1 MARYFES
8 LLKSACGWTVPI
20 LDMDL
25 KYPVRAD
32 SQSGDVFF
40 TLHHTFPMR
49 DLDDPVDFYVRPAL
63 KEHIDALHSHRVGL
77 LQGRPGVGKS
87 LFLWWYALTYA
98 KENPSTR
105 VIWLDDFSGLYT
117 ILHNNRLQTFCGKYL
132 SFFLRPDDFFVI
144 DAIES
149 AARYYVLY
157 RDYGV
162 TLERTGHFYLIVSDA
177 VDVKYEWLED
187 RGGFCDK
194 LPHWTL
200 EEYKRACDFPPFFDS
215 VKASLQALTR
225 SSIELLDNPNLTMQT
240 LLGEPD
246 CMSTP
251 SLDEAVEPDYAVA
264 AVRNELIDR
273 KYFYAGHSVRYMFGR
288 TYAVE
293 TIVRHI
299 LSYVGR
305 LYFFVFAPE
314 SDSDSRIHLYFD
326 HSSDARGHC
335 VTVPVSQFA
344 LRAMCDNM
352 GMESL
357 AATSSHSPSLEEQV
371 LKIDVEKALQR
382 GQMNLRCNQVV
393 QGVQVVGRKTS
404 SADGGYML
412 SPKTATDFLV
422 TRGQHF
428 ENELCVPQLD
438 YYANTCFYP
447 NAKLPGAFD
456 FVQLLSRQSEDGDE
470 RLVLRF
476 LQVTRGSVDC
486 TNRVTLRLDLM
497 TRFAVAFNEARDAT
511 TVPPPVTF
519 FEVAIITTANRAL
532 EYKTNK
538 PILIGEL
545 AGWEDSQLQVFS
557 FTRAHEVKTKE
568 SKSHEHPCW

>member
-1 MARYFES
+1 MARYLES

-20 LDMDL
+20 IDMDL

-40 TLHHTFPMR
+40 TLHHTFPTR

-63 KEHIDALHSHRVGL
+63 KEHVDALHSHRVGL
-77 LQGRPGVGKS
+77 LQG
-87 LFLWWYALTYA
+87 
-98 KENPSTR
+98 
-105 VIWLDDFSGLYT
+105 
-117 ILHNNRLQTFCGKYL
+117 
-132 SFFLRPDDFFVI
+132 RPDDFFVI

-149 AARYYVLY
+149 AARYYELY
-157 RDYGV
+157 REYGV
-162 TLERTGHFYLIVSDA
+162 TLERTGHFYLIASDD

-200 EEYKRACDFPPFFDS
+200 EEYKRACDFVPFFDS

-225 SSIELLDNPNLTMQT
+225 SSIELLDNPNLTM
-240 LLGEPD
+240 
-246 CMSTP
+246 CVNANCVSTP

-293 TIVRHI
+293 TIVKHI

-326 HSSDARGHC
+326 HSSDARGHRC
-335 VTVPVSQFA
+335 VTVPVSNFA

-352 GMESL
+352 GVERL
-357 AATSSHSPSLEEQV
+357 AATSSKADWITSHSPSLEEQV
-371 LKIDVEKALQR
+371 LKIDVEKALQK

-393 QGVQVVGRKTS
+393 QVVGRKTNN
-404 SADGGYML
+404 ADGRYVL
-412 SPKTATDFLV
+412 STKTATDFLV
-422 TRGQHF
+422 TREQSF
-428 ENELCVPQLD
+428 ENELCVPHLD

-456 FVQLLSRQSEDGDE
+456 FVQLSSRQSEDGDE

-476 LQVTRGSVDC
+476 LHVTRGSVDC
-486 TNRVTLRLDLM
+486 ANRVTLRLDLM
-497 TRFAVAFNEARDAT
+497 TRFA
-511 TVPPPVTF
+511 
-519 FEVAIITTANRAL
+519 
-532 EYKTNK
+532 
-538 PILIGEL
+538 
-545 AGWEDSQLQVFS
+545 
-557 FTRAHEVKTKE
+557 
-568 SKSHEHPCW
+568 

>member
-40 TLHHTFPMR
+40 TLHHTFPTR

-105 VIWLDDFSGLYT
+105 VIWLDDFSGMYT

-149 AARYYVLY
+149 SARYYELY
-157 RDYGV
+157 REYGV
-162 TLERTGHFYLIVSDA
+162 TLERTGHFYLIASDA
-177 VDVKYEWLED
+177 VDVKYEWLEE

-194 LPHWTL
+194 MPHWSL

-215 VKASLQALTR
+215 VKTSLQALNNR
-225 SSIELLDNPNLTMQT
+225 DESEPGHVSAPVCDDNV
-240 LLGEPD
+240 
-246 CMSTP
+246 
-251 SLDEAVEPDYAVA
+251 EADFNVA
-264 AVRNELIDR
+264 EVRNELIDR

-305 LYFFVFAPE
+305 LYFFVFAPD

-326 HSSDARGHC
+326 AKAHC
-335 VTVPVSQFA
+335 VTVPVSPFA

-357 AATSSHSPSLEEQV
+357 AATSSKADWITSHSPSLEEQV

-393 QGVQVVGRKTS
+393 QVVGRKTNS
-404 SADGGYML
+404 TDGGYML

-447 NAKLPGAFD
+447 NSKLPGAFD

-476 LQVTRGSVDC
+476 LQVTRGCVDC
-486 TNRVTLRLDLM
+486 ANRVTLRLDLM
-497 TRFAVAFNEARDAT
+497 TRFAVAFNKMRSAT
-511 TVPPPVTF
+511 TVPPPVTL

-538 PILIGEL
+538 PILIGAL
-545 AGWEDSQLQVFS
+545 DGWEDNQLQVFS

-568 SKSHEHPCW
+568 SKSQEAPVVVTKQSQKTSV

>member
-1 MARYFES
+1 M
-8 LLKSACGWTVPI
+8 
-20 LDMDL
+20 
-25 KYPVRAD
+25 
-32 SQSGDVFF
+32 
-40 TLHHTFPMR
+40 
-49 DLDDPVDFYVRPAL
+49 
-63 KEHIDALHSHRVGL
+63 
-77 LQGRPGVGKS
+77 GKS
-87 LFLWWYALTYA
+87 LFLWWHALTYA
-98 KENPSTR
+98 KDNPSTR

-132 SFFLRPDDFFVI
+132 SLFLRPEDFFII

-149 AARYYVLY
+149 AARYYELY
-157 RDYGV
+157 REYGV
-162 TLERTGHFYLIVSDA
+162 TLERTGHFYLIASDA
-177 VDVKYEWLED
+177 VDVKYEWLKD

-200 EEYKRACDFPPFFDS
+200 EEYKRACDFGPFFDS
-215 VKASLQALTR
+215 VKASLQALNNR
-225 SSIELLDNPNLTMQT
+225 DESHRLELTQAQAHDI
-240 LLGEPD
+240 
-246 CMSTP
+246 
-251 SLDEAVEPDYAVA
+251 VEPDFNVA
-264 AVRNELIDR
+264 EVRKELIDR

-293 TIVRHI
+293 TIMRHI
-299 LSYVGR
+299 LCYVGR
-305 LYFFVFAPE
+305 FYFFVLGSE
-314 SDSDSRIHLYFD
+314 SNSDSRIHLYFD

-335 VTVPVSQFA
+335 LTVPVSQFA
-344 LRAMCDNM
+344 LREMCDNM
-352 GMESL
+352 GMERL
-357 AATSSHSPSLEEQV
+357 AATSSKADWITSHSPSLEEQV

-393 QGVQVVGRKTS
+393 KVVQVAGRKTS
-404 SADGGYML
+404 NTDGGYML
-412 SPKTATDFLV
+412 SPKMATDFLV

-428 ENELCVPQLD
+428 ENEFCVPQLD

-447 NAKLPGAFD
+447 NSKLPGAFD

-476 LQVTRGSVDC
+476 LQVTRGSVYC
-486 TNRVTLRLDLM
+486 ASRVTLRLDLM
-497 TRFAVAFNEARDAT
+497 TRFAAAFNKMRSAT

-538 PILIGEL
+538 SILIGEL

-568 SKSHEHPCW
+568 SKSHERPSW